1 MDENNIARS
10 GTVSMYNTRG
20 SLKYVQAGMVPEL
33 KAQGWHIVVNPK
45 RNYAPELDV
54 ENKNN
59 FNPAPAEEDIDQ
71 VNILKF
77 EDI

>member
-1 MDENNIARS
+1 MEETNIARS

-33 KAQGWHIVVNPK
+33 KAAGWRIVVNPK
-45 RNYAPELDV
+45 RSYAPELDV

-59 FNPAPAEEDIDQ
+59 FNAAPEEEDIDQ